1 MRFLTRVLAV
11 ATVTAP
17 LALSAGCGKALSG
30 VVVVLPGSEAE
41 TSKSFVLPKITLEDN
56 KISYWAF
63 TNLRLGRPGE
73 TDNVRV
79 LLAKDVVAAPGG
91 VGCLPDNYTKRR
103 TALTTNAV
111 ERAAASKPPAASSA
125 ESVAAPAPPYRCAV
139 EPPLCSESN
148 PPYSFTLRVNR
159 AVEANVG
166 EETIFVPGV
175 CIAPVKLKN
184 RTEPI
189 TEACFRVC
197 VGTTEVADPRIIIRG
212 GD

>member
-11 ATVTAP
+11 TAVAAS

-30 VVVVLPGSEAE
+30 VVVVLPGADSE

-56 KISYWAF
+56 KVSYWAF
-63 TNLRLGRPGE
+63 TNLHLGRPGDSDE
-73 TDNVRV
+73 VRV
-79 LLAKDVVAAPGG
+79 LLAKDVVAAPGT

-103 TALTTNAV
+103 NVLTRSGTEGAGDPKA
-111 ERAAASKPPAASSA
+111 AAASAAVQAVVPTPTYACTVPP
-125 ESVAAPAPPYRCAV
+125 PP
-139 EPPLCSESN
+139 CSESSA
-148 PPYSFTLRVNR
+148 PYSFTLRVNR
-159 AVEANVG
+159 AVNVKVG
-166 EETIFVPGV
+166 EETAFVPGV

-189 TEACFRVC
+189 TEVCFRVC